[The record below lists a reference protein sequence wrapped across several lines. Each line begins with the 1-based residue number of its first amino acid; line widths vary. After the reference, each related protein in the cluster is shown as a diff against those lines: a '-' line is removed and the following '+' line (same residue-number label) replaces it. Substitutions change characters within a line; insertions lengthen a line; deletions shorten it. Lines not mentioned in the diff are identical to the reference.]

1 MIHAYEFHGSHI
13 VLDVNSGSVHV
24 TDPVAF
30 YAITH
35 WGISR
40 EELAARFPGE
50 DLDGLFEDI
59 QALIDRGKLFAPEIQ
74 LSTALPSVMAAT
86 LHCQLSIK
94 ALCLHVSHT
103 CNLTCDYCFAQAGK
117 YHGNEALM
125 PFETGRRALDFLI
138 GNSGG
143 HRNLEVDFF
152 GGEPLMNWQVVK
164 DLVAY
169 AREREK
175 EFNKNFRFTL
185 TTNGVLVDDEVIAF
199 ANREM
204 ANVVLSLDGRREVH
218 DRLRRTINH
227 KGSYDLVVPKFQEF
241 VQARGEKNYYMRGT
255 FTHFNPDFTRDIYH
269 MADLGF
275 RSLSMEPVVCAR
287 ESEYALTSNDIEI
300 VKNEYEKLALEMA
313 KRSGQPDEF
322 SFYHYNIDLKH
333 GPCIHKRVA
342 GCGSGRDYLAVTPTG
357 EFYPCHQ
364 FVGEAA
370 FCMGDVWR
378 GVTRPDLRDAFS
390 ACTLNDRPACRDC
403 WAKHYCAG
411 GCAAN
416 AYHAS
421 GDIRGVCEQGC
432 EMFKKRMECAIW
444 LEVSHH

>member
-1 MIHAYEFHGSHI
+1 MIHAYELHGSHI

-40 EELAARFPGE
+40 EALAAQFPGE

-59 QALIDRGKLFAPEIQ
+59 QALIDREKLFSPEII
-74 LSTALPSVMAAT
+74 LPPASPAPPT
-86 LHCQLSIK
+86 IK

-117 YHGNEALM
+117 YHGTEALM

-138 GNSGG
+138 ESSGS

-169 AREREK
+169 AREKEK
-175 EFNKNFRFTL
+175 EYGKNFRFTL
-185 TTNGVLVDDEVIAF
+185 TTNGVLVDDEVFAF

-204 ANVVLSLDGRREVH
+204 ANVVLSLDGRKEIH
-218 DRLRRTINH
+218 DRLRRTVNQ
-227 KGSYDLVVPKFQEF
+227 KGSYDLVVPKFQQF
-241 VQARGEKNYYMRGT
+241 AKARDERNYYIRGT
-255 FTHFNPDFTRDIYH
+255 FTHFNPDFTRDVYH
-269 MADLGF
+269 MAGLGF
-275 RSLSMEPVVCAR
+275 RSLSMEPVVCAPD
-287 ESEYALTSNDIEI
+287 SEYALTAGDIEI
-300 VKNEYEKLALEMA
+300 VKAEYEKLALEMA
-313 KRSGQPDEF
+313 RRRGSPDEF

-333 GPCIHKRVA
+333 GPCIHKRAA
-342 GCGSGRDYLAVTPTG
+342 GCGSGRDYLAVTPAG
-357 EFYPCHQ
+357 ELYPCHQ
-364 FVGEAA
+364 FVGEPA
-370 FCMGDVWR
+370 FRMGDVWR
-378 GVTRPDLRDAFS
+378 GVTRPELRDAFS
-390 ACTLNDRPACRDC
+390 CTLNDRPECRGC
-403 WAKHYCAG
+403 WAKYYCAG

-421 GDIRGVCEQGC
+421 GSVNGVYEQGC
-432 EMFKKRMECAIW
+432 EMFKKRMECAVW
-444 LEVSHH
+444 LAAKS

>member
-1 MIHAYEFHGSHI
+1 MIHAYELHGSHI

-35 WGISR
+35 WGISHAQM
-40 EELAARFPGE
+40 AAKFPGE

-59 QALIDRGKLFAPEIQ
+59 RALIDNERLFSPEIQ
-74 LSTALPSVMAAT
+74 LPAPAQPST
-86 LHCQLSIK
+86 IK

-103 CNLTCDYCFAQAGK
+103 CNLTCEYCFAQAGK
-117 YHGNEALM
+117 YHGREALM
-125 PFETGRRALDFLI
+125 PFEVGRRALDFLLE
-138 GNSGG
+138 NSGG

-164 DLVAY
+164 DLVTY
-169 AREREK
+169 ARKKEK
-175 EFNKNFRFTL
+175 EAGKNFRFTL
-185 TTNGVLVDDEVIAF
+185 TTNGVLVDDEVIDF

-218 DRLRRTINH
+218 DRLRRTVNG
-227 KGSYDLVVPKFQEF
+227 KGSYDLVMPKFQAF
-241 VQARGEKNYYMRGT
+241 AKARGEKSYYIRGT
-255 FTHFNPDFTRDIYH
+255 FTHFNPDFTQDLYH
-269 MADLGF
+269 MAALGF
-275 RSLSMEPVVCAR
+275 RSLSMEPVVCVP
-287 ESEYALTSNDIEI
+287 ESEYALTPEDIEV
-300 VKNEYEKLALEMA
+300 VKAEYEKLALEMA
-313 KRSGQPDEF
+313 RRRNTPEKF

-333 GPCIHKRVA
+333 GPCVYKRAA

-357 EFYPCHQ
+357 ELYPCHQ
-364 FVGEAA
+364 FVGEPD

-378 GVTRPDLRDAFS
+378 GVTRPDLRAEFS
-390 ACTLNDRPACRDC
+390 TCTLDDRPECREC
-403 WAKHYCAG
+403 WAKYYCAG

-421 GDIRGVCEQGC
+421 GSIRGVYPQGC
-432 EMFKKRMECAIW
+432 EMFKKRMECAVW
-444 LEVSHH
+444 LAAVG